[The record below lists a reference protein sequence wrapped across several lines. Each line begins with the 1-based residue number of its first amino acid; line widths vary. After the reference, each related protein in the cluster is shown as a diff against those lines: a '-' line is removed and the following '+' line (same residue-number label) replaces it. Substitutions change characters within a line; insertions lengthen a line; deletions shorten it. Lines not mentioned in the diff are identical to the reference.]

1 MMEGEGEVKRAA
13 EDGLAVDDAVTAGG
27 AAVDTALPATD
38 TVTGEDLLFDAVTRV
53 SLVSEEAD
61 LSLPPP
67 LPLTIAVLATIELGV
82 DIMPLNEGSLA
93 VVAEELAVT
102 V

>member
-1 MMEGEGEVKRAA
+1 M
-13 EDGLAVDDAVTAGG
+13 
-27 AAVDTALPATD
+27 
-38 TVTGEDLLFDAVTRV
+38 
-53 SLVSEEAD
+53 SEEAD

>member
-67 LPLTIAVLATIELGV
+67 PLTIAVLATIELGV